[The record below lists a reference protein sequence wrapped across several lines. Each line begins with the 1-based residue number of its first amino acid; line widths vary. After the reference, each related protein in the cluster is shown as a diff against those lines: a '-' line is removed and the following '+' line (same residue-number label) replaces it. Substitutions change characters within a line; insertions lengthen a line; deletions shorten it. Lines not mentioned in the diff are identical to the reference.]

1 MAMNYQI
8 LSILF
13 TKHLIDH
20 KFFNILNLK
29 NVSHLSNI
37 TFHEIYTS
45 SIILRYKSALLLS
58 KLVIES
64 GILDVL
70 PIRKEDYNLTITILG
85 IMPFLEKRNSQ
96 HWSAAKHILEDPFY
110 PYNWKKNK
118 TKTNYQIMHKHR
130 EIMEKTNVHIILNL
144 ASKPDLSYIKL
155 YDTELYR

>member
-13 TKHLIDH
+13 TKHLIHQKIFD
-20 KFFNILNLK
+20 ILNLK

-45 SIILRYKSALLLS
+45 SIVLRYKSALLLS

-85 IMPFLEKRNSQ
+85 IMPFLEKRNDL
-96 HWSAAKHILEDPFY
+96 HWSASKHILEDPFY
-110 PYNWKKNK
+110 PYHWKKNK
-118 TKTNYQIMHKHR
+118 TQTSFKILRKHR
-130 EIMEKTNVHIILNL
+130 EIMENKNVNAILNH
-144 ASKPDLSYIKL
+144 AYKPKMSYIRKYYL
-155 YDTELYR
+155 DF